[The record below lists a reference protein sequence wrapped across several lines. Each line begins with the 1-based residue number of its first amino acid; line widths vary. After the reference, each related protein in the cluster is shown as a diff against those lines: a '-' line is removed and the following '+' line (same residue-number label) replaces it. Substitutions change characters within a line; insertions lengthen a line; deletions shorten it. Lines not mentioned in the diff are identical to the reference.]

1 MPTYEYECQACG
13 HAFEELQAMTDPKLM
28 KCPKCHKKKLA
39 RLIGSGSGMI
49 FKGSGFYETDYKKKP
64 APAGDKKDS
73 SKPAAK
79 SAASPAPAPA
89 AGCGGGCAC
98 HPH

>member
-13 HAFEELQAMTDPKLM
+13 HAFEELQAMTDKKLI
-28 KCPKCHKKKLA
+28 KCPKCHKNKLS

-49 FKGSGFYETDYKKKP
+49 FKGSGFYETDYKKKKGP
-64 APAGDKKDS
+64 SQP
-73 SKPAAK
+73 
-79 SAASPAPAPA
+79 AASPAPAPKA
-89 AGCGGGCAC
+89 PCGGSCSC

>member
-13 HAFEELQAMTDPKLM
+13 HAFEELQAMTEAKLM
-28 KCPKCHKKKLA
+28 KCPKCHKNKLA

-49 FKGSGFYETDYKKKP
+49 FKGSGFYETDYKKKT
-64 APAGDKKDS
+64 APAGEKPAGEKKDS
-73 SKPAAK
+73 PKPA
-79 SAASPAPAPA
+79 SNPSAPA
-89 AGCGGGCAC
+89 ASCGSHCAC

>member
-13 HAFEELQAMTDPKLM
+13 HAFEELQAMRDAKLT
-28 KCPKCHKKKLA
+28 KCPKCHKNKLA

-49 FKGSGFYETDYKKKP
+49 FKGSGFYETDYKRKNTS
-64 APAGDKKDS
+64 AGDKKNS
-73 SKPAAK
+73 SQPAP
-79 SAASPAPAPA
+79 SPSPAPAAPP
-89 AGCGGGCAC
+89 CGGNCGC